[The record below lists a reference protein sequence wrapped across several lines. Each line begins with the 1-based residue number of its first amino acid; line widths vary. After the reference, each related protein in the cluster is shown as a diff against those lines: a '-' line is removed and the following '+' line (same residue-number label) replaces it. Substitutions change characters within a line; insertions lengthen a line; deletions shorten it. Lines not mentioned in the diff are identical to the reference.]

1 MFDGKWGVF
10 TGGEDDGGMNKEPRY
25 GGGGGGSQGG
35 DGLKGPMIFLGIVV
49 LVAVVIWVLG

>member
-1 MFDGKWGVF
+1 
-10 TGGEDDGGMNKEPRY
+10 MNKEPRY

-35 DGLKGPMIFLGIVV
+35 DGLKGPMIFPGIVV